1 MTTPRL
7 QFDPE
12 WRTTLFTL
20 VLLSLMVFLGF
31 WQIQRA
37 GEKTGLAAAW
47 DERQSRDPAP
57 LFEVWDEPA
66 AALTYLPVVATG
78 EFLADEYFLL
88 DNRIVGGRF
97 GYEVLG
103 VMRLEGSDRLVLVN
117 RGWVAGDPARLEL
130 PAVPPV
136 SGKVELTGHI
146 YVAPG
151 TPYLLA
157 EQILEPGWP
166 KLLQA
171 VEMDK
176 ILPALGPLGSGDV
189 FPYSVRLAAGQPAAL
204 TVDWQI
210 VNVSPDKHRAYAA
223 QWFTMALV
231 LAIFYLLRSSNL
243 WQVVK
248 SIGREQS

>member
-1 MTTPRL
+1 MARL

-20 VLLSLMVFLGF
+20 VLLSLGVFLGF
-31 WQIQRA
+31 WQIERA
-37 GEKTGLAAAW
+37 GEKTELAAAW
-47 DERQSRDPAP
+47 DERQGRDPVP
-57 LFEVWDEPA
+57 LLEVWDEPGA
-66 AALTYLPVVATG
+66 VLTYLPVALTG

-88 DNRIVGGRF
+88 DNRILGGRF

-103 VMRLEGSDRLVLVN
+103 VMRLEGGDRLALVN
-117 RGWVAGDPARLEL
+117 RGWIEGDPARLTL
-130 PAVPPV
+130 PVVPSV
-136 SGKVELTGHI
+136 VGRVDIRGHV

-151 TPYLLA
+151 APYLLA

-176 ILPALGPLGSGDV
+176 IVPALGPLSSGEA

-204 TVDWQI
+204 TVDWQV

-223 QWFTMALV
+223 QWFTMALA
-231 LAIFYLLRSSNL
+231 LLIFYLLRCSNL
-243 WQVVK
+243 WQVLK
-248 SIGREQS
+248 TLRTGH